1 MGLASSQSIFTGKDG
16 VRVPMWNGSKAVC
29 PLLEAYAAYAC
40 PDDLKTWTCGWCRK
54 MNQEPAAV
62 ECSPLEHVAV
72 VMNQTTNTMAYVGYR
87 AETNT
92 VVIAFRGVMPDSEL
106 NRIQATGSSRRCI
119 QLVPFAGGA
128 PDAKGTRDSCR
139 CETLDQKLDFVL

>member
-1 MGLASSQSIFTGKDG
+1 MRAASSQSIFTGKDG

-87 AETNT
+87 AETDT
-92 VVIAFRGVMPDSEL
+92 VVIGFRGVMPDSEL
-106 NRIQATGSSRRCI
+106 NRVQTMKLNVRPPS
-119 QLVPFAGGA
+119 PF
-128 PDAKGTRDSCR
+128 
-139 CETLDQKLDFVL
+139 